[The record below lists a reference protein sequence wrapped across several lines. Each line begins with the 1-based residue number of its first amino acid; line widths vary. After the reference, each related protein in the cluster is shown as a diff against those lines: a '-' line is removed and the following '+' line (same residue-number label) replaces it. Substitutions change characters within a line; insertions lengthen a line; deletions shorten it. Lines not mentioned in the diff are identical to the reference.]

1 MIGGLLLVIAS
12 MAGFVAGIVGVKLL
26 FQPASGLR
34 LNIFRPWR
42 GDPWPRGVQE
52 DYDTRFDWSAA
63 KRHRRPVAPSWGD
76 IVITPTAEATNA
88 DTAEITLEELPG
100 GAVVVEQLGP
110 VSIHHVP
117 PH

>member
-1 MIGGLLLVIAS
+1 
-12 MAGFVAGIVGVKLL
+12 
-26 FQPASGLR
+26 
-34 LNIFRPWR
+34 
-42 GDPWPRGVQE
+42 
-52 DYDTRFDWSAA
+52 
-63 KRHRRPVAPSWGD
+63 
-76 IVITPTAEATNA
+76 VITPTAEATNA